1 MIAPEDG
8 GEERSRCTLRGLSSQ
23 KREVGLE
30 KPVLKQFTE
39 VLVKVA
45 IVVTIGPE
53 KQWVGVGREEMR
65 RLPVENH
72 QHFNLLL

>member
-8 GEERSRCTLRGLSSQ
+8 GEERSQCTLRCLSSQ
-23 KREVGLE
+23 KREVGLQ

-45 IVVTIGPE
+45 IVVTVSPG
-53 KQWVGVGREEMR
+53 KQWVGVGREEIR
-65 RLPVENH
+65 RLLVENH